1 MQTDD
6 MTSRLASKLLAWYRG
21 NKRTLPWRV
30 PDPDPYAVWVS
41 EIMLQQTRVE
51 TVIPYFE
58 KWMCLFPNVRALANA
73 SEHDVLNAW
82 EGLGYYSRARNLH
95 KAAKMVA
102 NEHDSELPR
111 DLVALRKLPGIG
123 RYTLGAIASIAFGLD
138 VPALDGNIWRVYA
151 RLFDIAEPAD
161 SPLGENIL
169 WKLAEDHL
177 PKGQAGDYNQAL
189 MDLGAT
195 ICLPKNPRCLICPLM
210 KVCKARKNGTQEYR
224 PVMKPK
230 KDVPQYVHAAGVIVR
245 RIGREASPNGDN
257 PLHVQVLLAQ
267 RPSKGLLG
275 GMWEFP
281 NGRVDGDPA
290 RSLAKALKT
299 GYSLK
304 VRAEPRQNARA
315 ERRDSVRLS
324 RSRSEENLGVFQHA
338 YTHFKVT
345 VHAFR
350 CELLSSPDNGNLKWV
365 TLKELDDYPMGK
377 IDRQIAQKAQELHLT

>member
-1 MQTDD
+1 
-6 MTSRLASKLLAWYRG
+6 MTSRLSSKLLAWYRD

-41 EIMLQQTRVE
+41 EIMLQQTRIE

-58 KWMCLFPNVRALANA
+58 KWMRLFPSISALANA
-73 SEHDVLNAW
+73 SEQDVLKVW

-95 KAAKMVA
+95 KAARIVA
-102 NEHDSELPR
+102 HEHDGELPR

-123 RYTLGAIASIAFGLD
+123 RYTLGAIASIAFGMD
-138 VPALDGNIWRVYA
+138 VPALDGNIRRVYA
-151 RLFDIAEPAD
+151 RLFDISEPVD
-161 SPLGENIL
+161 VPTGEKFL
-169 WKLAEDHL
+169 WKLAEDRL

-210 KVCKARKNGTQEYR
+210 KMCKSRKNGTQEQR
-224 PVMKPK
+224 PVMRPK
-230 KDVPQYVHAAGVIVR
+230 KDMPHYVHAAGVIVR
-245 RIGREASPNGDN
+245 QIGREASPNGDN
-257 PLHVQVLLAQ
+257 LPHVHVLLAQ
-267 RPSKGLLG
+267 RPSQGLLG

-281 NGRVDGDPA
+281 NGRVNGDP
-290 RSLAKALKT
+290 SKGLAKALKT

-304 VRAEPRQNARA
+304 VRVEPRGKRHPD
-315 ERRDSVRLS
+315 ERKTK
-324 RSRSEENLGVFQHA
+324 ELGIVQHV

-350 CELLSSPDNGNLKWV
+350 CQLLSDLNAGNLKWV
-365 TLKELDDYPMGK
+365 PLKELDNYPMGK